1 MELADTAEA
10 QVHAIIEELAAEAPA
25 LDTDAGKIAA
35 LYASFMDTD
44 RIAAAGI
51 RPIRPVLDALDGL
64 RDVRDLAAYLGEVER
79 LGGYGLFGSYVPNT
93 DARNSDRYLFH
104 VVQGGLGLP
113 DESYYREDEFAEIRA
128 KYVDYLTP
136 TDRAGRRAVRRG
148 RPRRRLKVLRDGHR
162 LAAAMGSGTETA
174 RRPRRPTT

>member
-10 QVHAIIEELAAEAPA
+10 QVHAIIEELAAEARH

-79 LGGYGLFGSYVPNT
+79 LGGYGLFGSYVNT

-104 VVQGGLGLP
+104 IVQGGLGLP
-113 DESYYREDEFAEIRA
+113 NESYYREEQVARSARSTSTTSPGSIELAGTRTPRTPAPPAE
-128 KYVDYLTP
+128 
-136 TDRAGRRAVRRG
+136 
-148 RPRRRLKVLRDGHR
+148 KVLAMDTR
-162 LAAAMGSGTETA
+162 LAADH
-174 RRPRRPTT
+174 